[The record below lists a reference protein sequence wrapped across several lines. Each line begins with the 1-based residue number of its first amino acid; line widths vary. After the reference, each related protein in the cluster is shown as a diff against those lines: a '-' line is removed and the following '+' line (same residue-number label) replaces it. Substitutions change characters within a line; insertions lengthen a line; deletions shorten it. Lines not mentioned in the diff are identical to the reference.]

1 MRLVVSNDAGGAEIL
16 SSWLLRE
23 GLDRVSCVLDG
34 PALQVF
40 ARKLGPVPRVSLQEG
55 MARADSLL
63 CGTGW
68 QSTLEFDA
76 MALAG
81 ERGLPSIAWLDHW
94 VNYRERFQRADKTVL
109 PDEIWV
115 GDEFALARARELF
128 PRTPVTLAGNPYFDD
143 VRAEAKRFPPR
154 PATGPATV
162 LYVCEPVRQAAYDE
176 HQALALFLERIPDL
190 GVPVERVIVRPHPSD
205 PAGKYAWA
213 AAFAQTKVEIGGTHS
228 LMEEIAVA
236 DIVAGLQSMAMVI
249 GLLAGRRV
257 VSCIPPGGAPCVL
270 PFPQIETLAGPGLS

>member
-23 GLDRVSCVLDG
+23 GLDQVSCVLDG
-34 PALQVF
+34 PALRVF
-40 ARKLGPVPRVSLQEG
+40 ERKLGAVPRVSLQEG

-76 MALAG
+76 IALAG

-94 VNYRERFQRADKTVL
+94 VNYRERFERAERTVL
-109 PDEIWV
+109 PGEIWV

-128 PRTPVTLAGNPYFDD
+128 PGTRVTLAGNPYFED
-143 VRAEAKRFPPR
+143 VRAESRRFPPR

-162 LYVCEPVRQAAYDE
+162 LYVCEPVRNDVYDE
-176 HQALALFLERIPDL
+176 HQALAFFLQRLSDL
-190 GVPVERVIVRPHPSD
+190 GVPVERVIVRPHPCD

-213 AAFAQTKVEIGGTHS
+213 LASAQARVEIGGLRS

-236 DIVAGLQSMAMVI
+236 DIVVGLQSMAMVI
-249 GLLAGRRV
+249 GVLAGRRV
-257 VSCIPPGGAPCVL
+257 ISCIPPGGAPCVL